1 MRGRS
6 PFLRDRARRA
16 CRLSARGSG
25 AVGGEEDTARLALA
39 RSPIIFPFMPTL
51 SLPIPIVSTA
61 WLAEHLGSPGLRVVD
76 ATTHL
81 ASANRDA
88 HGEYLAGHIP
98 GAVFADIDW
107 LSDETSPLPHT
118 FPSPRQFAE
127 RMGVLGVGNDDAV
140 VVYDSSGQNFSAP
153 RLWFMLRAFGQER
166 VSVLDGGLRRWMLDG
181 RAIETGPVAATPSR
195 FVPHLDASRLRDRG
209 AIEANLTSGREQV
222 VDARS
227 PGRFAATEP
236 EPRPGIRGGHI
247 PGSRNMH
254 YARLVQE
261 DGTLRPAGE
270 VRALMREAGL
280 TLDSPI
286 VASCGS
292 GVTACAVVLALEV
305 LGVRETAVYDGS
317 WTEWGGRS
325 DTPVET
331 GEARQGRGGGRAG
344 AR

>member
-1 MRGRS
+1 M
-6 PFLRDRARRA
+6 
-16 CRLSARGSG
+16 
-25 AVGGEEDTARLALA
+25 RLAFA
-39 RSPIIFPFMPTL
+39 TTGTIFPGMTPLALPTPL
-51 SLPIPIVSTA
+51 VTTA
-61 WLAEHLGSPGLRVVD
+61 WLAEHLGSPGLKVVD

-81 ASANRDA
+81 VTANRDA

-107 LSDETSPLPHT
+107 LSDETSSLPHT
-118 FPSPRQFAE
+118 FPTPEQFAA
-127 RMGVLGVGNDDAV
+127 RMSTLGIENDDAV

-153 RLWFMLRAFGQER
+153 RLWFMLRAFGHER
-166 VSVLDGGLRRWMLDG
+166 VAVLDGGLRRWALDG
-181 RAIETGPVAATPSR
+181 RAIETGPVAQTPSH
-195 FVPHLDASRLRDRG
+195 FVPHLDASRLRDR
-209 AIEANLTSGREQV
+209 AAVEANLRARREQV

-247 PGSRNMH
+247 PGSRNVH
-254 YARLVQE
+254 YARLVQP
-261 DGTLRPAGE
+261 DGTLRPAAE
-270 VRALMREAGL
+270 LRAIMEEAGVAV
-280 TLDSPI
+280 DRPV

-305 LGVRETAVYDGS
+305 LGARETAVYDGS

-331 GEARQGRGGGRAG
+331 GTAQ
-344 AR
+344 